1 MVTLTKQQCQLQIAY
16 VAQVQP
22 VISGLIGDHRSACIT
37 KKISLTNQ
45 NLISLVVKLLGLWFA
60 DYIMF
65 MMLLYFCPVDIV
77 AQHAALWTEAA
88 LDFGVFSVGDLDT
101 TVINELKKACVASS
115 REDQLTYR
123 HHHIIT

>member
-1 MVTLTKQQCQLQIAY
+1 MALFYL
-16 VAQVQP
+16 P
-22 VISGLIGDHRSACIT
+22 L
-37 KKISLTNQ
+37 
-45 NLISLVVKLLGLWFA
+45 
-60 DYIMF
+60 
-65 MMLLYFCPVDIV
+65 DIV

-101 TVINELKKACVASS
+101 CMIGEVKKACVASS